1 MLSLLSVN
9 RNLRSLKRYREIL
22 SVLVGHGFGHIIE
35 QLNIDYYL
43 ELGRRII
50 TRDAKKKALE
60 RLPDEVRLRMAL
72 EELGPTFIK
81 LGQLL
86 STRAD
91 IIPASYILELNNLQD
106 KVGAVDWSQI
116 RLQIEAE
123 LGGATT
129 EFFRH
134 VDSIPT
140 AAASMAQVHKAQ
152 LCTGEWAALKVR
164 RPGIERTIA
173 TDLDILE
180 NLASLIDTHG
190 NMGKLFSAE
199 EIVREFRRTIYRELD
214 FVKEAHNLCRFKSNF
229 SSNDRVHIP
238 EVYWDYTT
246 EALLTME
253 FIEGTKI
260 SATAE
265 LKHQNIDL
273 KRLAHDGAQAFMAQI
288 IDHGMFHAD
297 PHPGNLFVLSDG
309 RLCFLDLGMVGL
321 IDEES
326 KQQLATLILS
336 IFSKNADEL
345 ASLLISTRP
354 GARDIDKSTLKRDL
368 ATFIEDY
375 YNLSLKRIDSYR
387 FITEFLAI
395 IRAHKIKFPSNLI
408 LLAKALIT
416 IEGIGRNL
424 DPDFNLIDEVRPA
437 VEVLIRKRHSSEHLR
452 REFKQILRDYYEVT
466 KALPGDLKELLS
478 HITNNNFKIDLEH
491 RGLERLIR
499 TMDQSSNR
507 ISFSFVIGSL
517 IIGSSLIVQTGAGPQ
532 LFGLPALG
540 LFGYSIAAF
549 LGLWLAIAIIGS
561 GRL

>member
-50 TRDAKKKALE
+50 TRDAKKKAIE

-123 LGGATT
+123 LGGTT
-129 EFFRH
+129 AEFFRH
-134 VDSIPT
+134 IDPSPT

-164 RPGIERTIA
+164 RPGIEKVIA

-180 NLASLIDTHG
+180 SLASLIDTHG
-190 NMGKLFSAE
+190 NMGNLFSAE

-229 SSNDRVHIP
+229 SSNERVHIP
-238 EVYWDYTT
+238 EVFWDYTT

-260 SATAE
+260 SAIAE
-265 LKHQNIDL
+265 LRRQDIDL
-273 KRLAHDGAQAFMAQI
+273 KRLAHDGAQAFVAQI
-288 IDHGMFHAD
+288 IDHGLFH
-297 PHPGNLFVLSDG
+297 
-309 RLCFLDLGMVGL
+309 
-321 IDEES
+321 
-326 KQQLATLILS
+326 
-336 IFSKNADEL
+336 
-345 ASLLISTRP
+345 
-354 GARDIDKSTLKRDL
+354 
-368 ATFIEDY
+368 
-375 YNLSLKRIDSYR
+375 
-387 FITEFLAI
+387 
-395 IRAHKIKFPSNLI
+395 
-408 LLAKALIT
+408 
-416 IEGIGRNL
+416 
-424 DPDFNLIDEVRPA
+424 
-437 VEVLIRKRHSSEHLR
+437 
-452 REFKQILRDYYEVT
+452 
-466 KALPGDLKELLS
+466 
-478 HITNNNFKIDLEH
+478 
-491 RGLERLIR
+491 
-499 TMDQSSNR
+499 
-507 ISFSFVIGSL
+507 
-517 IIGSSLIVQTGAGPQ
+517 
-532 LFGLPALG
+532 
-540 LFGYSIAAF
+540 
-549 LGLWLAIAIIGS
+549 
-561 GRL
+561 

>member
-22 SVLVGHGFGHIIE
+22 SILVGHGFGHIIE

-43 ELGRRII
+43 ELGRRFIS
-50 TRDAKKKALE
+50 RDAKKKALE

-91 IIPASYILELNNLQD
+91 IIPVSYILELNSLQD
-106 KVGAVDWSQI
+106 RVSPVEWSQI
-116 RLQIEAE
+116 RLQIESE
-123 LGGATT
+123 LGGATA
-129 EFFRH
+129 EFFKNI
-134 VDSIPT
+134 DPSPT

-152 LCTGEWAALKVR
+152 LHTGEWAALKVR
-164 RPGIERTIA
+164 RPGIEKTIA

-190 NMGKLFSAE
+190 NMGKLFSAG

-214 FVKEAHNLCRFKSNF
+214 FVKEAHNLCRFKNNF
-229 SSNDRVHIP
+229 AANKRIHIP
-238 EVYWDYTT
+238 DVYWDYTT

-253 FIEGTKI
+253 FVDGTKI
-260 SATAE
+260 SAIDE
-265 LKHQNIDL
+265 LTQQDVDL

-309 RLCFLDLGMVGL
+309 RLCFIDLGMVGR
-321 IDEES
+321 IDEET

-345 ASLLISTRP
+345 ASLLISSRP
-354 GARDIDKSTLKRDL
+354 GSRDIDKNTLKRDL
-368 ATFIEDY
+368 SIFIEDY

-387 FITEFLAI
+387 FITEFLTI
-395 IRAHKIKFPSNLI
+395 IRAHKIKFPSDLI

-416 IEGIGRNL
+416 IEGIGRSL
-424 DPDFNLIDEVRPA
+424 DPEFNLIDEVRPA
-437 VEVLIRKRHSSEHLR
+437 VETLIRKRHSSEHLR
-452 REFKQILRDYYEVT
+452 RELKHILRDYYEIT

-517 IIGSSLIVQTGAGPQ
+517 IIGSSLIMQTGAGPQ

-540 LFGYSIAAF
+540 LLGYSIAAF

>member
-1 MLSLLSVN
+1 MISLLRVN
-9 RNLRSLKRYREIL
+9 RNLRSIGRYREIL

-43 ELGRRII
+43 ELGRRVIS
-50 TRDAKKKALE
+50 RDAKKKALE

-106 KVGAVDWSQI
+106 KVGAVEWNQI
-116 RLQIEAE
+116 RLQIEKE
-123 LGGATT
+123 LGGTIG
-129 EFFRH
+129 EMFIYIDPNP
-134 VDSIPT
+134 V

-152 LCTGEWAALKVR
+152 LHSGEWVALKVR
-164 RPGIERTIA
+164 RPGIEKTIA

-180 NLASLIDTHG
+180 NLASIIDTHG
-190 NMGKLFSAE
+190 NMGNTFSAE
-199 EIVREFRRTIYRELD
+199 EIVKEFRRTIYREMD
-214 FVKEAHNLCRFKSNF
+214 FFKEGHNLCRFKSNF
-229 SSNDRVHIP
+229 SSNERVHIP
-238 EVYWDYTT
+238 NVYWDWST
-246 EALLTME
+246 EALLSME
-253 FIEGTKI
+253 LIEGTKI
-260 SATAE
+260 SNIAA
-265 LKHQNIDL
+265 LKQQGIDL
-273 KRLAHDGAQAFMAQI
+273 KALAHEGAQAFMAQI

-297 PHPGNLFVLSDG
+297 PHPGNVFVLSDG

-321 IDEES
+321 IDDDL

-336 IFSKNADEL
+336 IFNKDSDEL
-345 ASLLISTRP
+345 ASLLISSRP
-354 GARDIDKSTLKRDL
+354 GTRDIDKDTLKRDL
-368 ATFIEDY
+368 TTFIEDY
-375 YNLSLKRIDSYR
+375 YHLPLKQIDSYR
-387 FITEFLAI
+387 FITEFLTI
-395 IRAHKIKFPSNLI
+395 IRSHKIKFPSDLI
-408 LLAKALIT
+408 LLAKSLIT
-416 IEGIGRNL
+416 IEGIGRDL
-424 DPDFNLIDEVRPA
+424 DPDFNLIEEVRPG
-437 VEVLIRKRHSSEHLR
+437 VEKLIRKRHSTETLR
-452 REFKQILRDYYEVT
+452 RESKQILRDYYEIT
-466 KALPGDLKELLS
+466 KALPGNLKELLS

-499 TMDQSSNR
+499 TLHQSSNR
-507 ISFSFVIGSL
+507 ISFSFLIGSL

-532 LFGLPALG
+532 LFGMPALG